1 MQEQNLSGGNGNSL
15 LRGYLLL
22 GVTILIWGAY
32 MPIGKVV
39 VGQIDVF
46 WLTFLRYFLAGLLL
60 AVLIIWWEGPAALTF
75 PRRDFGTLLLLGAL
89 GSAGFGLFSY
99 LGVRLTR
106 PEHAAAISVM
116 TPINVAVFRAIQ
128 TRSLPPRPVMFCILA
143 VVFGA
148 ILVVTRGRLDS
159 LLSGGS
165 LLGDGLVFISSL
177 CWTFYTIRAQS
188 LTGYSAVRLTAL
200 GCLLGSP
207 IGLIL
212 ALTTTWLGFAVVPTP
227 AALASLWPQM
237 LYIVVAVSL
246 VSIITWNAAVRMVG
260 AQDATLVS
268 SFTPVI
274 PFAWAYGQGQVF
286 TALEVFGAALIVAA
300 ICGHNIA
307 ERRRA
312 RAAAVNLTPARRGA

>member
-1 MQEQNLSGGNGNSL
+1 MQEQSLSGGNGTSL

-46 WLTFLRYFLAGLLL
+46 WLTFLRYALAGLLL
-60 AVLIIWWEGPAALTF
+60 AILLILWEGPAALTF

-116 TPINVAVFRAIQ
+116 TPINVAIFRAFQ

-188 LTGYSAVRLTAL
+188 LTGYSAVRITAL

-207 IGLIL
+207 IGLVL
-212 ALTTTWLGFAVVPTP
+212 ALTTTWLGFSVVPS
-227 AALASLWPQM
+227 ASALASLWPQM

-274 PFAWAYGQGQVF
+274 PFAWAYGQGQIF
-286 TALEVFGAALIVAA
+286 TALEVFGAAMIVTA
-300 ICGHNIA
+300 ICAHNIA
-307 ERRRA
+307 ERRRM
-312 RAAAVNLTPARRGA
+312 RALAVNTFTQTA

>member
-1 MQEQNLSGGNGNSL
+1 M
-15 LRGYLLL
+15 
-22 GVTILIWGAY
+22 
-32 MPIGKVV
+32 
-39 VGQIDVF
+39 
-46 WLTFLRYFLAGLLL
+46 
-60 AVLIIWWEGPAALTF
+60 TF

-106 PEHAAAISVM
+106 PEHAAAIAVM
-116 TPINVAVFRAIQ
+116 TPINVAIWRAIE
-128 TRSLPPRPVMFCILA
+128 TRRLPSRPVMFCILA
-143 VVFGA
+143 VVGGA
-148 ILVVTRGRLDS
+148 ILVVTRGRLDT

-165 LLGDGLVFISSL
+165 LIGDGLVFISSL
-177 CWTFYTIRAQS
+177 CWTYYTIRAQS

-207 IGLIL
+207 IGLLL
-212 ALTTTWLGFAVVPTP
+212 ALGATALGYAHVPDP
-227 AALASLWPQM
+227 ATVASLWPQM

-246 VSIITWNAAVRMVG
+246 LSIITWNAAVRAVG
-260 AQDATLVS
+260 AQDATLVA

-300 ICGHNIA
+300 ICAHNIA
-307 ERRRA
+307 ERRRMRVEAMKPVA
-312 RAAAVNLTPARRGA
+312 RTA